1 MLKKSRRSTSRD
13 IPASSYEEGHRRAP
27 QTLESPFDSGRSAKD
42 SSSRDQEMVKVIE
55 GVGMSETAEEDLAE
69 IIEAT
74 FLTKYPEW

>member
-1 MLKKSRRSTSRD
+1 
-13 IPASSYEEGHRRAP
+13 
-27 QTLESPFDSGRSAKD
+27 
-42 SSSRDQEMVKVIE
+42 MVKVIE